1 MSYVLAHWS
10 LAWAVLAIWVVG
22 AAVHLGGLGR
32 IWREDVARRDLAWRA
47 AAFRGGVLAVLLG
60 MVSRLAYW
68 SLTFIWVRSI
78 QDLLLAAVAPA
89 LIAAGAP
96 GRALASG
103 LRRRSQSAA
112 RPADAR
118 DRPQA
123 PGRARWWLAW
133 PAAVTVAF
141 NVVWLGGHL
150 PALYDLAATNAAVRY
165 VQWTAYLAAGILFW
179 LQLVGSGGSNPR
191 AAPSRRLAPLRG
203 TAAAETVLGIVLVFR
218 SGLVYPAYLRAAH
231 HVLSV

>member
-10 LAWAVLAIWVVG
+10 LAWAVLAIWVVVV
-22 AAVHLGGLGR
+22 AVHLGGLGR
-32 IWREDVARRDLAWRA
+32 IWREGLARRELAWRA
-47 AAFRGGVLAVLLG
+47 AAFHGGLLAVLLAL
-60 MVSRLAYW
+60 VSPLAYW

-103 LRRRSQSAA
+103 LRRPSQSAA

-165 VQWTAYLAAGILFW
+165 RPWSAHPPAALLFW

-191 AAPSRRLAPLRG
+191 AAPMRRLAPLVG
-203 TAAAETVLGIVLVFR
+203 PPAPDAALRLGL
-218 SGLVYPAYLRAAH
+218 
-231 HVLSV
+231 